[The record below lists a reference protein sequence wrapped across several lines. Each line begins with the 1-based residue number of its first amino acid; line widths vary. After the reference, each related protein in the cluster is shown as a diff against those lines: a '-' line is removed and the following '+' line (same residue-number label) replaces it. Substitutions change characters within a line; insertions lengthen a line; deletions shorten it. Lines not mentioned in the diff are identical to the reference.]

1 MPVVLCKMNKTR
13 PLSQKWGV
21 GQVSPIMPSKGL
33 AHACTVRRWV
43 DKFVANNGGH
53 YNNTLMSNE
62 ELCERARVYVR
73 ENAAPRGRP
82 NLTARAFC
90 QWVNNELLP
99 NYTLDPGYP
108 RRVSLETARKWLHDL
123 GFDVLHM
130 LK

>member
-1 MPVVLCKMNKTR
+1 M
-13 PLSQKWGV
+13 
-21 GQVSPIMPSKGL
+21 
-33 AHACTVRRWV
+33 
-43 DKFVANNGGH
+43 
-53 YNNTLMSNE
+53 
-62 ELCERARVYVR
+62 YVR